1 MSLIPALTHL
11 FLPRNPNLASR
22 NTRSKRVVGQLRY
35 SWLSVKVSSN
45 ELELWDMD
53 DSDQGLLF
61 EDQGTPEWG
70 GSRERGLG
78 AYLEGPLQGGAQETS
93 LALTIKVTNHFGPL
107 W

>member
-1 MSLIPALTHL
+1 MRH
-11 FLPRNPNLASR
+11 
-22 NTRSKRVVGQLRY
+22 
-35 SWLSVKVSSN
+35 SWLSVKASSN
-45 ELELWDMD
+45 ELGLWDME

-78 AYLEGPLQGGAQETS
+78 AYLEGPLQGGAQETG
-93 LALTIKVTNHFGPL
+93 LALTIKVTNHFSPL